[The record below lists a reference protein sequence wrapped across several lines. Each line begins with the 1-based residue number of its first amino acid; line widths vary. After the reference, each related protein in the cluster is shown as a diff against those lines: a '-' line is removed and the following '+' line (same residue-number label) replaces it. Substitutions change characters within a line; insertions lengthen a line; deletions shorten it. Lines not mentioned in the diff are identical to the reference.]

1 MRLTPNF
8 TLEELEFSE
17 TATRLGINNKVP
29 EQLMDNIMILAKGL
43 QDVRKLLGTPLYIS
57 SGYRCIELNN
67 ILKSKPT
74 SAHVKGLAADF
85 RPSGDHNIDSAV
97 AAIVDSD
104 ICYDQI
110 INEYNQW
117 VHISFAE
124 SGRTP
129 RKQALSIDNSGVKIY
144 NK

>member
-85 RPSGDHNIDSAV
+85 RPSGNHNIDSAV

-104 ICYDQI
+104 IPYDQI
-110 INEYNQW
+110 LNEYDSW

-129 RKQALSIDNSGVKIY
+129 RKQALIVDHTGTTLY

>member
-85 RPSGDHNIDSAV
+85 RPSGNHNIDSAV
-97 AAIVDSD
+97 AAIVGSD
-104 ICYDQI
+104 IPYDQV

-129 RKQALSIDNSGVKIY
+129 RKQALIVDHTGTTLY

>member
-85 RPSGDHNIDSAV
+85 RPSGNHNIDSAI

-104 ICYDQI
+104 IPFMQI
-110 INEYNQW
+110 IKEYDCW

-124 SGRTP
+124 SGSTP
-129 RKQALSIDNSGVKIY
+129 RKQALIVDHTGTKLY
-144 NK
+144 TK

>member
-1 MRLTPNF
+1 MKLTPNF

-85 RPSGDHNIDSAV
+85 RPSGNHNIDSAV

-104 ICYDQI
+104 IPYDQI
-110 INEYNQW
+110 LNEYDSW

-129 RKQALSIDNSGVKIY
+129 RKQALIVDHTGTTLY

>member
-85 RPSGDHNIDSAV
+85 RPSGNHNIDSAV
-97 AAIVDSD
+97 AAIVGSD
-104 ICYDQI
+104 IPYDQI
-110 INEYNQW
+110 LNEYDSW

-129 RKQALSIDNSGVKIY
+129 RKQALIVDHTGTTLYTK
-144 NK
+144 